1 MGDFNAKV
9 GEVRDEYIVG
19 SFGLLERS
27 EGGELLIDF
36 CKSSD
41 IFIINTWCKQKKM
54 AWHAWTAPDQANLN
68 QQLHTNNKKKKIQK
82 QCKNCK
88 SRPGIDCY
96 SDSK

>member
-54 AWHAWTAPDQANLN
+54 A
-68 QQLHTNNKKKKIQK
+68 
-82 QCKNCK
+82 
-88 SRPGIDCY
+88 
-96 SDSK
+96 